1 MKTVIDG
8 KEWIL
13 QHLNAKRPSISGAI
27 YIDKRIT
34 IDKEDIVIN
43 DIAMS
48 GRQIQ
53 RGFFNVNCYVP
64 NLTVTQG
71 STKIQ
76 VPNKKRL
83 KEIASE
89 VCAKTDK
96 DKDKSTGDFAEMFKA
111 LNDKI
116 DKQNDL
122 ISGFQAERTAQTNAQ
137 KLQAKLKELGVSED
151 YLGLLPAVDREF
163 QSDEEIETYATDLKS
178 KSDVYEQSMANS
190 SLGNSS
196 KPLFSNSVAE
206 GEVSPHIKARIEA
219 KTQQ

>member
-89 VCAKTDK
+89 VCAVLEEVYVNQRYNL
-96 DKDKSTGDFAEMFKA
+96 SIENQQQ
-111 LNDKI
+111 L
-116 DKQNDL
+116 
-122 ISGFQAERTAQTNAQ
+122 E
-137 KLQAKLKELGVSED
+137 EVSENASYMNFRV
-151 YLGLLPAVDREF
+151 YLNVF
-163 QSDEEIETYATDLKS
+163 
-178 KSDVYEQSMANS
+178 N
-190 SLGNSS
+190 
-196 KPLFSNSVAE
+196 
-206 GEVSPHIKARIEA
+206 
-219 KTQQ
+219 